1 MRISDW
7 SSDVC
12 SSDLFTFVDLGP
24 RLITVTH
31 HDAIAGPYH
40 RNGDAILDVQHGFG
54 GSPEQF
60 RAIAKRHHATL
71 LMVCPNMPE
80 STVYRAPSPGGFY
93 DQLAHG
99 KRFDWP
105 EPVAVPAKSP
115 TRVGWESGRAGRSM
129 SVRCYVSW
137 WRVC

>member
-12 SSDLFTFVDLGP
+12 
-24 RLITVTH
+24 
-31 HDAIAGPYH
+31 
-40 RNGDAILDVQHGFG
+40 
-54 GSPEQF
+54 SPEQF

-80 STVYRAPSPGGFY
+80 STVYRARSPGGFY

-99 KRFDWP
+99 RS
-105 EPVAVPAKSP
+105 EEHTSELQSLMRISYAVFCLKKKKKKSKHIRDVLQRKQKI
-115 TRVGWESGRAGRSM
+115 TDM
-129 SVRCYVSW
+129 M
-137 WRVC
+137 